1 MKIKLKSNL
10 DLGGP
15 FKDGIL
21 ELKAEETTLRSILLE
36 LSERSGVPFIESDK
50 GDVNPLDYA
59 ISVDGC
65 EYSMLPDRLDTRILA
80 DSELKIEVIISGGG

>member
-10 DLGGP
+10 DLEGP

-21 ELKAEETTLRSILLE
+21 ELEAQETTLRSVLLE
-36 LSERSGVPFIESDK
+36 LAEKSGVPFIEPDK
-50 GDVNPLDYA
+50 EEVNPLDYA

-65 EYSMLPDRLDTRILA
+65 EYSMLPGRLDTKLVK
-80 DSELKIEVIISGGG
+80 DSELMVEVIMSGGG

>member
-10 DLGGP
+10 DLAGP
-15 FKDGIL
+15 FKEGIL
-21 ELKAEETTLRSILLE
+21 ELEAEEITLRSVLIQ
-36 LSERSGVPFIESDK
+36 LSESSGVPFIEPGK

-65 EYSMLPDRLDTRILA
+65 EYSMLPDRLDTRLLT